1 MGEVSGNMPELLEL
15 EMCIPMKQ
23 FKELKGK

>member
-15 EMCIPMKQ
+15 EMCLPVKEV
-23 FKELKGK
+23 KELKGK